1 MLAQPR
7 YLASMPRKKKSAAKK
22 PTKPAS
28 PPEARAE
35 RSRIGKASR
44 DKGKRGE
51 RAVVKLLAALWP
63 DGERRIQ
70 DRGAEKDG
78 PDIVFE
84 RARLHGEVKHRK
96 TTAIQMAIRDAR
108 NNCRPGYFWFAVDW
122 ITNNRVLPVIAFDLH
137 EFVEF
142 MQLERT
148 HNERVGYDR
157 GLADGALRARLQLPE
172 LPLGW
177 SVRQFDDHWYGEKG
191 HDGGIG
197 FDRRIGY
204 KDRDQ
209 AVAQCWTEFMSRVNA
224 DLSPE
229 WHSYFDAARKAVPS

>member
-1 MLAQPR
+1 
-7 YLASMPRKKKSAAKK
+7 MPSKKKSAAKK
-22 PTKPAS
+22 PTTPAVA
-28 PPEARAE
+28 PEARAE

-70 DRGAEKDG
+70 DRGATKDG
-78 PDIVFE
+78 PDIVFA

-108 NNCRPGYFWFAVDW
+108 NNCRPGFFWFAVDW
-122 ITNNRVLPVIAFDLH
+122 ITNGKALPVIAFDLH

-142 MQLERT
+142 MQLERAY
-148 HNERVGYDR
+148 NERVGYDR
-157 GLADGALRARLQLPE
+157 GLADGALRSRLPLPE
-172 LPLGW
+172 LPPGF
-177 SVRQFDDHWYGEKG
+177 SVRQVDGNWYDERG
-191 HDGGIG
+191 HDPGIG

-204 KDRDQ
+204 KDRAH
-209 AVAQCWTEFMSRVNA
+209 AVARCWSVFMSSANA

-229 WHSYFDAARKAVPS
+229 WRAYFDAARKAATP